1 MRRAAVLVWLNIAA
15 GLPALAANPE
25 PTTVTPNNDA
35 AAEAP
40 PPTAQPKSDSPA
52 AATTATAP
60 ATTAPAA
67 AAADADSGA
76 AQLEKRM
83 HAMGYTTSMQHGQK
97 MFCRRDETLGTRL
110 GGAWHCMTENEA
122 QSKSRAQQDVELLQ
136 QRLMQ
141 ACLSGGTRKPA
152 NCGG

>member
-1 MRRAAVLVWLNIAA
+1 MRRAAVLVWLSIAT

-25 PTTVTPNNDA
+25 PTSVTPNND
-35 AAEAP
+35 
-40 PPTAQPKSDSPA
+40 
-52 AATTATAP
+52 
-60 ATTAPAA
+60 